1 MKIKV
6 HLRYPEIT
14 TMDIEKIIDIPEGE
28 DPMEWIDNNEV
39 DILRDDGAA
48 DDAIEY
54 AIDGMFNGGVK
65 FVEAF
70 DHLK

>member
-6 HLRYPEIT
+6 HLRYPEIIT
-14 TMDIEKIIDIPEGE
+14 TDTEKIINIPDGENPREWVEGHE
-28 DPMEWIDNNEV
+28 EE
-39 DILRDDGAA
+39 ILRDDGAA

-54 AIDGMFNGGVK
+54 ALDGMFKGGVK
-65 FVEAF
+65 FVEVF